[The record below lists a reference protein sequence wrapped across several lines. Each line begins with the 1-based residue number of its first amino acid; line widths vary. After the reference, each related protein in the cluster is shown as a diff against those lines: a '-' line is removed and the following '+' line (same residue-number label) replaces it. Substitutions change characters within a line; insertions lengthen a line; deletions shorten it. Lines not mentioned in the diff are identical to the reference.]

1 MQRVTT
7 MSSDSVYQTQPDHW
21 IGLSTDT
28 KPTTA
33 PFGTT
38 AFELNTGYEF
48 TWNGYAWIPT
58 SYMPGTTV
66 NYKQISLN
74 QAAAAY
80 DVMTA
85 TTQNLFI
92 DAVVVHVP
100 DDLSAV
106 ETFTGISVATDDVAA
121 ITILAQ
127 AAGVKA
133 NLTGNFYHVY
143 RGPVVTAATKKIQLT
158 IHGATAGADKVANI
172 TVLWRPVVAGGY
184 YLNA

>member
-1 MQRVTT
+1 MAVTAIST
-7 MSSDSVYQTQPDHW
+7 
-21 IGLSTDT
+21 IKRFLGLSTDT
-28 KPTTA
+28 KPTAQPLGST
-33 PFGTT
+33 FL
-38 AFELNTGYEF
+38 ELNTGYMF
-48 TWNGYAWIPT
+48 TFNGYAWLPK
-58 SYMPGTTV
+58 SFAMDGTTI

-106 ETFTGISVATDDVAA
+106 ATFTGISVATDDASA
-121 ITILAQ
+121 IEILSA
-127 AAGVKA
+127 AAGAKA
-133 NLTGNFYHVY
+133 NLTGNFYHVF
-143 RGPVVTAATKKIQLT
+143 RGPRVTADTKKIQLT
-158 IHGATAGADKVANI
+158 IGGATAGAGKVADI
-172 TVLWRPVVAGGY
+172 TVFWRPLVAGGY

>member
-1 MQRVTT
+1 MIRI
-7 MSSDSVYQTQPDHW
+7 SRGAYL
-21 IGLSTDT
+21 GLSTDT
-28 KPTTA
+28 KTTEGV
-33 PFGTT
+33 PVGSTFLET
-38 AFELNTGYEF
+38 NTGYL
-48 TWNGYAWIPT
+48 WIYNNHAWVPKT
-58 SYMPGTTV
+58 AFKDQTV

-85 TTQNLFI
+85 TAQNLFI
-92 DAVVVHVP
+92 DAVVVYVP

-106 ETFTGISVATDDVAA
+106 ATFTGISVATDDVAA

-158 IHGATAGADKVANI
+158 IHGATAGADKVADI
-172 TVLWRPVVAGGY
+172 TVLWRPLVAGGY
-184 YLNA
+184 YLNE